1 MIGGVESGGVARS
14 FPMPSKKKP
23 VASTSSA
30 VEVGV
35 PERAKQLRTRLG
47 YSTVPAFTTFL
58 QIEPKRWYNVE
69 SGFPLSKE
77 LAFILVQRIPGL
89 TTDWLW
95 FGKSDGLPIQLAR
108 RLGVFDPP
116 ERA

>member
-1 MIGGVESGGVARS
+1 
-14 FPMPSKKKP
+14 MPTKKKA
-23 VASTSSA
+23 ASPTNSA
-30 VEVGV
+30 VEINV
-35 PERAKQLRTRLG
+35 PDRAKQLRIKLG
-47 YSTVPAFTTFL
+47 YSTVPAFCAFL

-116 ERA
+116 EKA